1 MEKALRIVAILS
13 FVLGGLLVVF
23 TFTGGTDFHLG
34 FGCLIVLG
42 GFVLLALRGIILR
55 MDKLASRPGP
65 WDRGDS

>member
-42 GFVLLALRGIILR
+42 GFVLLALRSIILR
-55 MDKLASRPGP
+55 MDTLASRPGP